1 MKVLIVAKTRMG
13 KGACIGGITQDGES
27 VRLIPADI
35 DVHDGAGQEYEVGD
49 LWEVEA
55 TPASDITPPH
65 VENIIVHKK
74 HRLPPLRDPIAI
86 IENTCPPKSADQRNF
101 TKV

>member
-13 KGACIGGITQDGES
+13 KGACIGGITQDGKS

-55 TPASDITPPH
+55 TPEPDIIPPH
-65 VENIIVHKK
+65 FENIIVHKK
-74 HRLPPLRDPIAI
+74 RRLPPSETLLPSSKNA
-86 IENTCPPKSADQRNF
+86 CPPKPAGQRNF